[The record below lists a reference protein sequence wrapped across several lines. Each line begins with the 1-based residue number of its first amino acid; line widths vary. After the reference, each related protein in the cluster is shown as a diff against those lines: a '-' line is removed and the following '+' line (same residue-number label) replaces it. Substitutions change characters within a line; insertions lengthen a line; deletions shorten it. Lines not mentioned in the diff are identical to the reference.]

1 MALFEREY
9 IMKLFEKIFKHKYTT
24 AIIVAA
30 GSGTRMNSKEAKQ
43 IMEIDGIPVIART
56 ALAFEKADT
65 IDEIVVVTTEDLISE
80 IAEILNKYSISKV
93 TKIVLGGST
102 RQLSVLSGMEAVSK
116 RTKYIAIQDAARPFI
131 TAELIDKVNITAYE
145 ADGAAPAIPVTS
157 TVKVVD
163 ENGFISKTIDRS
175 NLRLVQT
182 PQTFNLN
189 KYKILLYKA
198 LALKKDYTD
207 DCQLFEAEGGK
218 IKLIE
223 GDLNNIK
230 ITYKE
235 DIVHA
240 NAIAI
245 SISEE
250 KNENR
255 NRV

>member
-157 TVKVVD
+157 TVK
-163 ENGFISKTIDRS
+163 IHSM
-175 NLRLVQT
+175 
-182 PQTFNLN
+182 P
-189 KYKILLYKA
+189 
-198 LALKKDYTD
+198 
-207 DCQLFEAEGGK
+207 
-218 IKLIE
+218 
-223 GDLNNIK
+223 
-230 ITYKE
+230 
-235 DIVHA
+235 HA
-240 NAIAI
+240 FPF
-245 SISEE
+245 
-250 KNENR
+250 R
-255 NRV
+255 